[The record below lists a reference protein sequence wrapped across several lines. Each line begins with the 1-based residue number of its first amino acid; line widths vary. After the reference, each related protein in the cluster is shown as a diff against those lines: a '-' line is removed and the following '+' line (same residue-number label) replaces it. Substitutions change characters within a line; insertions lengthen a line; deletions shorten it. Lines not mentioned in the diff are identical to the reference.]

1 MLQTV
6 HDGEKNFNC
15 NSCDKIFAQ
24 ADSLREH
31 MKIFTKVT
39 NIYIDIHI
47 S

>member
-24 ADSLREH
+24 SGDLKKQERQFKNLEI
-31 MKIFTKVT
+31 K
-39 NIYIDIHI
+39 NN
-47 S
+47 

>member
-24 ADSLREH
+24 SGNLKRH
-31 MKIFTKVT
+31 IKT
-39 NIYIDIHI
+39 IHEETRKTI
-47 S
+47 

>member
-24 ADSLREH
+24 SGDLKGH
-31 MKIFTKVT
+31 IQT
-39 NIYIDIHI
+39 IHEETRKTI
-47 S
+47 